1 MAFNNKLAA
10 RSQDLS
16 DWYLS
21 VVEQA
26 KLADYGPVK
35 GTMIILPY
43 GYAIWENIVAFMDR
57 LIKEKGVQNA
67 YFPLFIPESFLKK
80 EASHVEGF
88 APECA
93 YVTIGGGQELTERLV
108 VRPTSETI
116 MYHTYAKLISS
127 HRDLPLVLNQWNN
140 VVRWEKRTFPFLRT
154 SEFLWQEGHGAHATQ
169 EENYA
174 MVEWGIH
181 LYETTFKDLLAVPGI
196 VGKKSESEKFAGAVT
211 TLTYE
216 ALMPS
221 GKSLQSCTSHDLGQN
236 FSKTFDIKFQDKD
249 GQSQYVWQ
257 NSWGFSTRSVG
268 AMVLAHGDDKGLV
281 LPPRVAPTQVIILVV
296 RPTDE
301 LVSQAQNIASELKKA
316 GLRVQ
321 LDADDT
327 KSLGYRINEAEIK
340 GIPLR
345 LELGQRELD
354 ANQLTLVKR
363 NTGEKL
369 QISKED
375 LILKIPKLLDTIHN
389 EMYQKAK
396 TYQDN
401 NIRPAK
407 TYDEFKTILETHRG
421 FIKVFWNQNK
431 DIEAKIKAEC
441 KCVSRCMPL
450 DQTEEAGVDFITGQP
465 SSTQWIFAPA
475 Y

>member
-1 MAFNNKLAA
+1 MAFNNKLAP

-43 GYAIWENIVAFMDR
+43 GYAIWENIVAFMDK

-93 YVTIGGGQELTERLV
+93 YVTIGGGEELTERLV

-154 SEFLWQEGHGAHATQ
+154 SEFLWQEGHGAHATA

-174 MVEWGIH
+174 MVEWGIR
-181 LYETTFKDLLAVPGI
+181 LYETTFRDLLAVPGI
-196 VGKKSESEKFAGAVT
+196 VGRKSESEKFAGATT

-236 FSKTFDIKFQDKD
+236 FSKTFDIKFQDKS

-301 LVSQAQNIASELKKA
+301 LISQAQKIESELKTA
-316 GLRVQ
+316 GLRVK
-321 LDADDT
+321 LDTDDT
-327 KSLGYRINEAEIK
+327 KSLGFRINDAEIR

-369 QISKED
+369 LIQKED
-375 LILKIPKLLDTIHN
+375 LTQKITSLIDIIHN
-389 EMYQKAK
+389 EMLTKAEKYQN
-396 TYQDN
+396 D
-401 NIRPAK
+401 NIRVA
-407 TYDEFKTILETHRG
+407 TNYDEFKTILETRRG
-421 FIKVFWNQNK
+421 FVKVYWNQDK
-431 DIEAKIKAEC
+431 DIEAKIKSEC

-450 DQTEEAGVDFITGQP
+450 DQTGDTGVDFMTGAP
-465 SSTQWIFAPA
+465 SSTQWLFAPA